1 MEITIQTWTDLSCL
15 VVFLSVWFGY
25 ARYSRRMVSKRN
37 SLAGMMRI
45 QRIAWMQN
53 CMIRSSH
60 IDDAALI
67 ANVDRHVTFYASTT
81 LLILAGLVTSLSQVV
96 PIQKMLL
103 SLPFSYALETSQI
116 QLRLMVLVAIYIYAY
131 FTITWSLRQLSFASV
146 MLGAGQVQ
154 SENQLHATDAN
165 MEFAGLV
172 AKVMDL
178 SAHSFNS
185 GLRAYYFS
193 MATVSWFYHPAFFV
207 LSCLVVTIVLYR
219 REFKSETLAVLT
231 EANKTLPQ

>member
-1 MEITIQTWTDLSCL
+1 MKISIQAWTDLSCL
-15 VVFLSVWFGY
+15 ILFLSVWFGY
-25 ARYSRRMVSKRN
+25 ARYSRRMISKRN
-37 SLAGMMRI
+37 SLAGMMKK
-45 QRIAWMQN
+45 QRVAWMQN
-53 CMIRSSH
+53 CMVRSSH

-116 QLRLMVLVAIYIYAY
+116 QLRLMALIAIYIYAY
-131 FTITWSLRQLSFASV
+131 FTISWSLRQLSFASV

-154 SENQLHATDAN
+154 SGNQLHATDAN
-165 MEFAGLV
+165 MVFAGLV
-172 AKVMDL
+172 AEVIDL

-193 MATVSWFYHPAFFV
+193 MATVSWFYHPAVFV
-207 LSCLVVTIVLYR
+207 LSCLVVAIVLYR
-219 REFKSETLAVLT
+219 REFKSGTLAVLT

>member
-1 MEITIQTWTDLSCL
+1 MIETRTWIDLICLIFFL
-15 VVFLSVWFGY
+15 VVWLGY
-25 ARYSRRMVSKRN
+25 AKYSHRMASRRD
-37 SLAGMMRI
+37 SLAGMMKK
-45 QRIAWMQN
+45 QRVVWMQN

-81 LLILAGLVTSLSQVV
+81 LLILAGLMTSLSQVV
-96 PIQKMLL
+96 PIQNMLE
-103 SLPFSYALETSQI
+103 SLPYSYPIETTQI

-154 SENQLHATDAN
+154 SKASSQTTDAN
-165 MEFAGLV
+165 LEFAGLV
-172 AKVMDL
+172 AKVIDL
-178 SAHSFNS
+178 SAHSFNG

-193 MATVSWFYHPAFFV
+193 MACVSWLYHPMVFV
-207 LSCLVVTIVLYR
+207 LSCIAVVIVLYC
-219 REFKSETLAVLT
+219 REFKSKTLSVLT
-231 EANKTLPQ
+231 EANKTLRL

>member
-1 MEITIQTWTDLSCL
+1 MQISIQAWTDLSCL
-15 VVFLSVWFGY
+15 IVFLSVWFGY
-25 ARYSRRMVSKRN
+25 ARYSRLMISKRD
-37 SLAGMMRI
+37 SLAGMMKK
-45 QRIAWMQN
+45 QRVAWMQN
-53 CMIRSSH
+53 CMVRSSH

-116 QLRLMVLVAIYIYAY
+116 QLRLMVLIAIYIYAY
-131 FTITWSLRQLSFASV
+131 FTISWSLRQLSFASV

-154 SENQLHATDAN
+154 SGNQLHATDAN

-172 AKVMDL
+172 AEVIDL

-193 MATVSWFYHPAFFV
+193 IATVSWFYHPGVFV
-207 LSCLVVTIVLYR
+207 LSCLVVAIVLYQ
-219 REFKSETLAVLT
+219 REFKSGTLAVLT
-231 EANKTLPQ
+231 EASKTLPQ